1 MTDKESILYE
11 MTQNWQIEVKLKEI
25 LDFVVPKFN
34 NIKEKGKSDWNQE
47 AEDYVLIEVLKEG
60 VNLYF

>member
-1 MTDKESILYE
+1 